1 MGRELTFKA
10 IRAAVFREEN
20 QVLQRHRMFAAGVSV
35 ALLFGAASPALAKPG
50 HKGHAYAY
58 GHKNKPVKAAKPA
71 KEAKAPKSKARVNG
85 GGITANGVE
94 FSVQGRPGK
103 MRQAHFNY
111 TAVDGSINVRC
122 RSFETY
128 SPVVYV
134 APGPPAVHVTAN
146 CVSKAAD
153 GTRSP
158 MTLDATFVDNGATLD
173 EANITL
179 TRPDS
184 TVITDTGAI
193 REGNINV
200 RS

>member
-1 MGRELTFKA
+1 
-10 IRAAVFREEN
+10 
-20 QVLQRHRMFAAGVSV
+20 MFAAGVSV
-35 ALLFGAASPALAKPG
+35 ALLFGAASPALAKSG
-50 HKGHAYAY
+50 KAKGHAY
-58 GHKNKPVKAAKPA
+58 GHVNKPA
-71 KEAKAPKSKARVNG
+71 KEPKAPKSKARVNG

-94 FSVQGRPGK
+94 FSVQARPGK
-103 MRQAHFNY
+103 LRQAHFNY
-111 TAVDGSINVRC
+111 TAADGSIKVRC

-134 APGPPAVHVTAN
+134 QPGPPAVHVTAN
-146 CVSKAAD
+146 CVAKAAD
-153 GTRSP
+153 DTRSP

-179 TRPDS
+179 TRPDGS
-184 TVITDTGAI
+184 YITDTGAI